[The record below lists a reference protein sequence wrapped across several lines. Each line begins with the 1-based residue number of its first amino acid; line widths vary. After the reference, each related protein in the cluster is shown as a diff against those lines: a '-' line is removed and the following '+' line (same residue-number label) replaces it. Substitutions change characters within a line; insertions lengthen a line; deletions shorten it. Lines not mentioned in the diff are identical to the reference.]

1 MSSTYVH
8 SPYFSQPAWE
18 NSRTDKKFPA
28 LRIAWSRKLVGRL
41 TLLIGAGLMVFLM
54 YQLLT
59 SGFCRDD
66 VCIQKRI
73 DNLRSEK
80 DTYQAKI
87 NALNGAIN
95 DLKKGFSSGYV
106 IKQIQ
111 ENSLQNV
118 HPDII
123 GFHPVPVGLA
133 SGTGLSPV
141 YYPSGIE
148 KKILASYLQQKNS
161 PFAHEDILKSCS
173 KARVSRD
180 QCLMLVAISGAESN
194 FGTQFRKKDAQGKI
208 VLAISEGQKKY
219 NPVGLKGGGFSYPT
233 PDGFYIRPFQSW
245 ADFWNQYPRIM
256 KSGYFDRGGVTFASI
271 SRCYVGGD
279 CINAKPQ
286 WTARSEGFYREMV
299 QSLNTAVQ
307 QI

>member
-1 MSSTYVH
+1 MSTTYVH
-8 SPYFSQPAWE
+8 SPHFSQPWE
-18 NSRTDKKFPA
+18 HSRADKKFPA
-28 LRIAWSRKLVGRL
+28 LRIAWSRKLTGKL
-41 TLLIGAGLMVFLM
+41 ILLVGAGLMVFLM
-54 YQLLT
+54 YQFLT
-59 SGFCRDD
+59 AGFCQGDS
-66 VCIQKRI
+66 CIQKRI
-73 DNLRSEK
+73 DNLRAEK
-80 DTYQAKI
+80 DTYQGKI
-87 NALNGAIN
+87 NVLNTAIN

-123 GFHPVPVGLA
+123 TFVPTSYGVGKGSVFL
-133 SGTGLSPV
+133 PKEV
-141 YYPSGIE
+141 E
-148 KKILASYLQQKNS
+148 KKVLGQYLQQKNS
-161 PFAHEDILKSCS
+161 PFAEEDILQACS

-194 FGTQFRKKDAQGKI
+194 FGTNFVKKDTHGKI

-219 NPVGLKGGGFSYPT
+219 NPVGLKGGGISYPT

-245 ADFWNQYPRIM
+245 QDFWNQYPRIM
-256 KSGYFDRGGVTFASI
+256 KSGYFDRGGVTLASI

-286 WTARSEGFYREMV
+286 WTARSEGFYKEML